1 MATLK
6 TLIGFISR
14 VNDALLAFGRQA
26 AWICIALMVATIL
39 LQVFMRYVLNAALP
53 WPEEAARGLMLW
65 MTGFVAPS
73 AFRWGGFVAI
83 DTIREAVKGV
93 PGRVLSFVL
102 LIVAMIVLLT
112 MLRFGIKHVQ
122 SGMLFRAGSLPI
134 KLAWIYASVPV
145 GVSLMLLVGIELLL
159 KQIHQ
164 FVDPSV
170 EYVTD
175 KAATS
180 FSAE

>member
-14 VNDALLAFGRQA
+14 INDALLAFGRQV
-26 AWICIALMVATIL
+26 AWVCIALMVATIL

-53 WPEEAARGLMLW
+53 WPEEAARALMLW
-65 MTGFVAPS
+65 MTGFIAPS

-83 DTIREAVKGV
+83 DTIKEAIRGV
-93 PGRVLSFVL
+93 PGRILSLALL
-102 LIVAMIVLLT
+102 LITMIVLLT

-122 SGMLFRAGSLPI
+122 SGMLFRAGSMPI

-145 GVSLMLLVGIELLL
+145 GVSLMLLVGMELLL
-159 KQIHQ
+159 KQVHQ

-170 EYVTD
+170 EYATD
-175 KAATS
+175 KAAIG

>member
-14 VNDALLAFGRQA
+14 VNDALLAFGRQI
-26 AWICIALMVATIL
+26 AWVCIALMVATIL

-53 WPEEAARGLMLW
+53 WPEEAARALMLW

-83 DTIREAVKGV
+83 DTIREAVKGM
-93 PGRVLSFVL
+93 PGRVLSFLL
-102 LIVAMIVLLT
+102 LIIAMVVLLT
-112 MLRFGIKHVQ
+112 MLRYGIKHVQ

-134 KLAWIYASVPV
+134 KLAWIYAALPV

-164 FVDPSV
+164 LVDPSV

>member
-1 MATLK
+1 MATFK
-6 TLIGFISR
+6 TLVGFFSR
-14 VNDALLAFGRQA
+14 ANDVLLAFGRQV

-53 WPEEAARGLMLW
+53 WPEEAARALMLW

-83 DTIREAVKGV
+83 DTIREAVKGM
-93 PGRVLSFVL
+93 PGRVLSFLL
-102 LIVAMIVLLT
+102 LIIAMVVLLT
-112 MLRFGIKHVQ
+112 MLRYGIKHVQ

-134 KLAWIYASVPV
+134 KLAWIYAALPV

-170 EYVTD
+170 EYITD

>member
-170 EYVTD
+170 EYVAD
-175 KAATS
+175 KAAIG

>member
-14 VNDALLAFGRQA
+14 INDVLLAVGRQV

-53 WPEEAARGLMLW
+53 WPEEAARALMLW

-83 DTIREAVKGV
+83 DTIREAIKGM
-93 PGRVLSFVL
+93 PGRILTFGL
-102 LIVAMIVLLT
+102 LVIAMIVLLT
-112 MLRFGIKHVQ
+112 MMRYGIKHVQ

-134 KLAWIYASVPV
+134 KLAWIYAALPV
-145 GVSLMLLVGIELLL
+145 GVCLMLLVGIELLL
-159 KQIHQ
+159 KQVHQ

-170 EYVTD
+170 EYATD
-175 KAATS
+175 KAAVG